1 MNEKLKETL
10 LSILPITLMVLLIHF
25 STFATLDSVLLT
37 RFLIGALCMMIG
49 FPLFLQGVDMSIEP
63 MGEQLSGA
71 LVKSNKMIIVIIG
84 GFILGFLVNA
94 AEPDVHIFSRQFAA
108 LTMESLSHWIFVII
122 MSLGFGMMVAF
133 GLLRIIRNIKM
144 RYSIAGALLLLLIL
158 LLFTGEEFIGVAF
171 DTYGATTGAIATPFL
186 LALAIGVSSK
196 TRRSTEEAA
205 ESFGILGIGSIGA
218 VIAILVQGILMKG
231 KPVNMPS
238 EVAQA
243 GTAALSHGQFFLQ
256 TALETLQ
263 EVALGFSPILISYII
278 AAVLWIKPKKR
289 DLRGIIL
296 GAVITFVGLLVFLTG
311 VYFGFLEA
319 SKEIGYLITES
330 GMIWPPLLVGGLFGL
345 VTVFAEPSVHIL
357 NAQIEEETSG
367 SIRKSTVLWTLAIG
381 VALAVTLSVLRILIP
396 EFKIVHML
404 IPTLVVCIVLCF
416 FVPEIFIGIAADSG
430 GVASGTMAAAFILPY
445 AQGLANHTE
454 GADPLIDGF
463 GVISFIAFVPI
474 LSMLVL
480 GFIYRMKA
488 RKAGI
493 KR

>member
-10 LSILPITLMVLLIHF
+10 LSILPITIMVLLIHF
-25 STFATLDSVLLT
+25 SSFATLDSVLLT
-37 RFLIGALCMMIG
+37 RFLLGALLMMIG

-71 LVKSNKMIIVIIG
+71 LVKSNKMVIVLIG

-94 AEPDVHIFSRQFAA
+94 AEPDVHIFSRQFAN
-108 LTMESLSHWIFVII
+108 LTMESLSHWFFVII
-122 MSLGFGMMVAF
+122 MSLGFGLLVAF

-144 RYSIAGALLLLLIL
+144 RIFIAGLFVLLLALLLI
-158 LLFTGEEFIGVAF
+158 TGEEFIGVAF

-186 LALAIGVSSK
+186 LALAIGVSAK
-196 TRRSTEEAA
+196 TRRGTDEAA

-231 KPVNMPS
+231 KPINDPDQIAAITS
-238 EVAQA
+238 H
-243 GTAALSHGQFFLQ
+243 ALSHGEFFIQ

-263 EVALGFSPILISYII
+263 EVALGFSPILISYFI
-278 AAVLWIKPKKR
+278 AAIFWIKPKKR
-289 DLRGIIL
+289 DLRRISL
-296 GAVITFVGLLVFLTG
+296 GAVITFVGLLIFLTG

-319 SKEIGYLITES
+319 SKQIGFLITES
-330 GMIWPPLLVGGLFGL
+330 GSIWPPILVGALFGL
-345 VTVFAEPSVHIL
+345 VTIFAEPSVHIL

-381 VALAVTLSVLRILIP
+381 VSLAVTLSVLRILIP
-396 EFKIVHML
+396 EFRIAHML
-404 IPTLVVCIVLCF
+404 IPTLIACIILCF

-445 AQGLANHTE
+445 AQGLASHTE
-454 GADPLIDGF
+454 GASPLIDGF

-474 LSMLVL
+474 LSMMIL
-480 GFIYRMKA
+480 GFIYRIKA
-488 RKAGI
+488 KKAA
-493 KR
+493 KQQ